1 MPPASL
7 DEMEPAALPAEAP
20 PFDTHRAPSSHIW
33 KPGATGAAMPPGIPR
48 GGRDRVWDAAGH
60 TAAGHDRILDAFGHA
75 EVGCDRVWDALG
87 HAEAGQ
93 DRGRDTSGHP
103 VTRRTV
109 ARCEHR
115 ARRGVAVDRSLDRR
129 QRLRRDR

>member
-1 MPPASL
+1 
-7 DEMEPAALPAEAP
+7 
-20 PFDTHRAPSSHIW
+20 
-33 KPGATGAAMPPGIPR
+33 MPPGTPR
-48 GGRDRVWDAAGH
+48 HGRDRILDAFGH
-60 TAAGHDRILDAFGHA
+60 AEAGHDRILDAFGHA